1 MGNYRVSIRF
11 NSEYDQNLIDKMKQ
25 YNNRN
30 LSKVL
35 RAIIREGFNNLSKS
49 NQQSRIEKW
58 NFPNKEK

>member
-49 NQQSRIEKW
+49 KIEKW
-58 NFPNKEK
+58 NFPKEK

>member
-49 NQQSRIEKW
+49 NQQSKIEKW
-58 NFPNKEK
+58 NFPKEK